1 MLAQHRVQRGVRM
14 QLQVEGTGGSS
25 GDVGAGRELTC
36 HVPDV
41 FMVQG
46 MREATQYI
54 LVEI

>member
-1 MLAQHRVQRGVRM
+1 M